1 MEVETMTTKEARLEL
16 RLDERSKEHIVR
28 AAELSNESVSS
39 FVLLAAAAAADKVLA
54 RASYT
59 VMPAD
64 QFDELLAALDLPEE
78 APTLVQTGQRTRR
91 YRRR

>member
-1 MEVETMTTKEARLEL
+1 MTTRQSRLEL

-39 FVLLAAAAAADKVLA
+39 FVLSAAETAADKVLA
-54 RASYT
+54 RASHT

-64 QFDELLAALDLPEE
+64 QFDELLAALDAPDE
-78 APTLVQTGQRTRR
+78 APVLTQLGQRRR
-91 YRRR
+91 KYHRA

>member
-1 MEVETMTTKEARLEL
+1 MATRQARLEL

-39 FVLLAAAAAADKVLA
+39 FVLLAAASAADKVLA
-54 RASYT
+54 RAGHT

-64 QFDELLAALDLPEE
+64 QFDELLAALDLPDE
-78 APTLVQTGQRTRR
+78 APVIARQSQRARK
-91 YRRR
+91 YRRV